1 MNIEVRP
8 ATKSEQM
15 ERCHNTVL
23 PMDTM
28 EKTARNTRSHPKDR
42 GDAR

>member
-8 ATKSEQM
+8 ATKAEQM

-23 PMDTM
+23 PLDTM
-28 EKTARNTRSHPKDR
+28 KNTTRNICSRPKNR

>member
-8 ATKSEQM
+8 ATKAEQM

-23 PMDTM
+23 PLDEM
-28 EKTARNTRSHPKDR
+28 ENTTRNTRSRPKDR